1 MSNYTGRRAK
11 INSVLDVIH
20 VKKRISGRKKQINTI
35 AKNIGSS
42 YGLMRAILYD
52 SSAIFLGIANQNY
65 TVSKTTGLSLNR
77 KRISTSL
84 SANILFMMGRIF
96 IKKGV

>member
-1 MSNYTGRRAK
+1 MVRR
-11 INSVLDVIH
+11 INTNNAFYVNRVASL
-20 VKKRISGRKKQINTI
+20 ISGRKKQINTI

-65 TVSKTTGLSLNR
+65 TVLRTTGLGLNQ
-77 KRISTSL
+77 KRILTSL
-84 SANILFMMGRIF
+84 IANILFMMGRIF

>member
-1 MSNYTGRRAK
+1 VVKRAK
-11 INSVLDVIH
+11 TNNDFYVNYVINLM
-20 VKKRISGRKKQINTI
+20 SGRKKQINTI
-35 AKNIGSS
+35 AKNIGSN
-42 YGLMRAILYD
+42 YGLMRAIPYD
-52 SSAIFLGIANQNY
+52 RSAIFLGIANQSY